1 MPEKVRIGFI
11 VGNDTDRAIE
21 FDQAVN
27 VTLRGN
33 NDADLVLKLAFDE
46 AEFDWTRLHMTPS
59 YFRKT
64 KRWDPSKVDVLWNMV
79 SDADLHPATLGVISK
94 FTGQCDLPL
103 IDSAEAILQTRRHDV
118 ARRLAGIADV
128 HAPKTLLL
136 RNPTLDRVRR
146 QVEEAG
152 LRFPAILRRTGS
164 HNGQMLGVFDS
175 PEAIEGVYGDRRN
188 EYYLTE
194 FVNFRSP
201 DGGFRKTRF
210 FFVGDEI
217 VLRQHVVSETWNI
230 HGRSGREMDKH
241 PEWRAEAQVQ
251 VGGGLAGLPA
261 KAQTV
266 LRAIGDRIGLDY
278 FGLDASL
285 DSEGRV
291 LVFEANA
298 TMNFLPRA
306 GHMRGRSAAALAP
319 MVKAVRKLL
328 LAKAAQRA
336 TKT

>member
-1 MPEKVRIGFI
+1 MPGKVRIGLI

-27 VTLRGN
+27 VSLRGN

-46 AEFDWTRLHMTPS
+46 DEFDWTRLHMTPS

-64 KRWDPSKVDVLWNMV
+64 KRWETSKVDVLWNMV
-79 SDADLHPATLGVISK
+79 SDADQHPGTLAVIEK
-94 FTGQCDLPL
+94 FTDQCDLPL
-103 IDSAEAILQTRRHDV
+103 IDPAAAILQTRRHDV
-118 ARRLAGIADV
+118 ARRLAGIE
-128 HAPKTLLL
+128 HIHMPKTLLL
-136 RNPTLDRVRR
+136 RNPTLERVRR
-146 QVEEAG
+146 QAEAAG
-152 LRFPAILRRTGS
+152 FRFPAIVRRTGT
-164 HNGQMLGVFDS
+164 HNGQMLGVFQS
-175 PEAIEGVYGDRRN
+175 PEEIEGVYGDRRN

-194 FVNFRSP
+194 FVDFRSP
-201 DGGFRKTRF
+201 DGGYRKTRF

-230 HGRSGREMDKH
+230 HGRSGRGMADH
-241 PEWRAEAQVQ
+241 PDRLAEAQTW
-251 VGGGLAGLPA
+251 VGGGFAGLPA
-261 KAQTV
+261 TARTA
-266 LRAIGDRIGLDY
+266 LRAIGDQIGLDY

-319 MVKAVRKLL
+319 MVAAVRKLL